1 MRCRDKPGRVDRTSI
16 RGIGGSVVSGKMT
29 LPPNDLPPEA
39 FAGFEA
45 LSDSQRVAF
54 VNRYHSARRSMALMM
69 ALAILF
75 PIQLLLLGKILLG
88 ILFLIT
94 GGGFGVWYVVEWF
107 LTPGRVREYN
117 AEVANQILTTMAD
130 NTSSGSAEER

>member
-1 MRCRDKPGRVDRTSI
+1 MA
-16 RGIGGSVVSGKMT
+16 

-39 FAGFEA
+39 FARFE
-45 LSDSQRVAF
+45 LLTDEQKVAF
-54 VNRYHSARRSMALMM
+54 VNRYSAAKRSMAFMM

-75 PIQLLLLGKILLG
+75 PIQLFLLGKVLLG
-88 ILFLIT
+88 LLFLIT

-117 AEVANQILTTMAD
+117 ARIANDILVSMG
-130 NTSSGSAEER
+130 SGGVLLVGTGVSEEE

>member
-1 MRCRDKPGRVDRTSI
+1 MA
-16 RGIGGSVVSGKMT
+16 

-39 FAGFEA
+39 YAGFEA
-45 LSDSQRVAF
+45 LSDDEKAAF
-54 VNRYHSARRSMALMM
+54 VSRYNGAKRSMALMM
-69 ALAILF
+69 ALAILL
-75 PIQLLLLGKILLG
+75 PIQLFLLGKVLLG

-117 AEVANQILTTMAD
+117 ADLARDILTSMGG
-130 NTSSGSAEER
+130 TSSGPDLPEEE

>member
-1 MRCRDKPGRVDRTSI
+1 
-16 RGIGGSVVSGKMT
+16 MT
-29 LPPNDLPPEA
+29 LPPNDLPPVA
-39 FAGFEA
+39 FDGFQH
-45 LSDSQRVAF
+45 LSDEQKTAF
-54 VNRYHSARRSMALMM
+54 VDRYSSAKRSMPLLM

-75 PIQLLLLGKILLG
+75 PIQLFFLGKVLLG

-117 AEVANQILTTMAD
+117 TTVARDILASMGVSPAD
-130 NTSSGSAEER
+130 PEDVEEA

>member
-1 MRCRDKPGRVDRTSI
+1 
-16 RGIGGSVVSGKMT
+16 MT

-39 FAGFEA
+39 FAGFDA
-45 LSDSQRVAF
+45 LSDQQRVNF
-54 VNRYHSARRSMALMM
+54 VNRYNSARRSMALMM

-75 PIQLLLLGKILLG
+75 PIQLLLLGKVLLG

-117 AEVANQILTTMAD
+117 AKVAGDILA
-130 NTSSGSAEER
+130 NTVDDTSTGSSGKE

>member
-1 MRCRDKPGRVDRTSI
+1 MP
-16 RGIGGSVVSGKMT
+16 MT
-29 LPPNDLPPEA
+29 LSPNDLPPEA

-45 LSDSQRVAF
+45 LTDEQRAAF
-54 VNRYHSARRSMALMM
+54 VNRYDSAKRSMAVMM

-75 PIQLLLLGKILLG
+75 PIQLLLLGKVLLG

-117 AEVANQILTTMAD
+117 AKVAADILAGIGGQSPID
-130 NTSSGSAEER
+130 